1 MARTTVTLFAAL
13 LLAAIVGSPAL
24 AAHKEPHAIKKE
36 PAGCGDGYPL
46 GFGFGW
52 TSKYYPVYQCPGFS
66 QHRPWNPL
74 HQVPYHSGLGQTGP
88 RRILLWPPG
97 IGSPLY
103 NNTPMLAPVPPAA
116 RKCPG
121 LNCPY

>member
-1 MARTTVTLFAAL
+1 MTRVTGIVFAAL
-13 LLAAIVGSPAL
+13 LLAATAFASPAS
-24 AAHKEPHAIKKE
+24 AGPYE

-52 TSKYYPVYQCPGFS
+52 TSKYYAMGRCPGF
-66 QHRPWNPL
+66 QQCRPWNPL
-74 HQVPYHSGLGQTGP
+74 FAVPIHSSVGQTGP

-103 NNTPMLAPVPPAA
+103 NNTPMLYPYPRDSRP
-116 RKCPG
+116 CPG
-121 LNCPY
+121 VVCPY